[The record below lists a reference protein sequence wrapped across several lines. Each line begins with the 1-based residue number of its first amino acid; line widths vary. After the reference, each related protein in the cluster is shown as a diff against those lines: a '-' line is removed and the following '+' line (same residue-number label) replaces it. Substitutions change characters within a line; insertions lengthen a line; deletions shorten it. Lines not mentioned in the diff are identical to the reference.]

1 MIPVLPISKE
11 QQQKILRGLM
21 IAGGLY
27 LGYRVTSKAIKNMRS
42 RNTSVLADQSPEVR
56 QAMGLRSAMNP
67 SGVSWLMWSDGTN
80 EDAIAQ
86 IASQITNLDAV
97 ATAYRNLYGKELIQ
111 DLQGEL
117 STDKFNAFLQTISN
131 NRINSS
137 NSSGSSNSTGS
148 RSSGAYTAPQKMIV
162 AKRSVF
168 VRTSPDA
175 SYHGAWYEVGENK
188 NIYKTA
194 SPGEFI
200 GYATGKQHFDSKNN
214 VKFIEV
220 AFRVGAGAPGA
231 LASKIGQS
239 MLLWV
244 SASSN
249 YVAQFNSES
258 TLAQAYPNAR
268 NQLSYMLPIP
278 GLGWLSAPG
287 SRVITTESAF
297 VLGEKFEPIARVS
310 EEVLLGYPVMSLD
323 GNAMHYTLVRTLD
336 GTDRWINSNHVRTE

>member
-27 LGYRVTSKAIKNMRS
+27 LGYRVTRKAIKNMRS

-131 NRINSS
+131 NRIN
-137 NSSGSSNSTGS
+137 NSSGSSSSS
-148 RSSGAYTAPQKMIV
+148 RSSSGAYTAPQRMIV

-220 AFRVGAGAPGA
+220 AFRVGAVAPGS
-231 LASKIGQS
+231 LASKVGQS
-239 MLLWV
+239 MLLWI

-249 YVAQFNSES
+249 YIAQFTSES
-258 TLAQAYPNAR
+258 ALAQAYPNAR

-287 SRVITTESAF
+287 SRVITNEAAM
-297 VLGEKFEPIARVS
+297 VLGEKFQPIASVL
-310 EEVLLGYPVMSLD
+310 EDVLLGYPVMSLD
-323 GNAMHYTLVRTLD
+323 GNAMNYTLVRTLE
-336 GTDRWINSNHVRTE
+336 GNDRWINSNQIRTE

>member
-11 QQQKILRGLM
+11 QQQSVLRGLM

-27 LGYRVTSKAIKNMRS
+27 LGYRVTSKAIKNLRS

-131 NRINSS
+131 NRIN
-137 NSSGSSNSTGS
+137 NSSGSSGSSTS
-148 RSSGAYTAPQKMIV
+148 SSGAYTAPQRMIV

-220 AFRVGAGAPGA
+220 AFRVGAGAPGS
-231 LASKIGQS
+231 LASKVGQS
-239 MLLWV
+239 ILLWI

-249 YVAQFNSES
+249 YIAQFTSES
-258 TLAQAYPNAR
+258 ALAQAYPNAR

-287 SRVITTESAF
+287 SRVITNEAAM
-297 VLGEKFEPIARVS
+297 VLGEKFQPIAHVP
-310 EEVLLGYPVMSLD
+310 EDVLLGYPVMSLD
-323 GNAMHYTLVRTLD
+323 GNAMHYTLVRTLE
-336 GTDRWINSNHVRTE
+336 GADRWINSNHIRTE

>member
-42 RNTSVLADQSPEVR
+42 RNTSILADQSPEVR

-67 SGVSWLMWSDGTN
+67 SGVSWLMWSDGTI

-131 NRINSS
+131 NRINK
-137 NSSGSSNSTGS
+137 SSGSSNSSTS
-148 RSSGAYTAPQKMIV
+148 SSGAYTAPQRMIV

-175 SYHGAWYEVGENK
+175 SYHGGWYEVGENK

-200 GYATGKQHFDSKNN
+200 GFATGKQHFDSKNN

-220 AFRVGAGAPGA
+220 AFRVGAGAPGS
-231 LASKIGQS
+231 LASKVGQS
-239 MLLWV
+239 MLLWI

-249 YVAQFNSES
+249 YIAQFTSES
-258 TLAQAYPNAR
+258 ALAQAYPNAQ

-278 GLGWLSAPG
+278 GLGWLTAPG
-287 SRVITTESAF
+287 SRVITTESAM
-297 VLGEKFEPIARVS
+297 VLGEKFEHITRVP

-323 GNAMHYTLVRTLD
+323 GNAMHYTLVRTLE
-336 GTDRWINSNHVRTE
+336 GTDRWINSNHIRTE

>member
-11 QQQKILRGLM
+11 QQQSVLRGLM

-27 LGYRVTSKAIKNMRS
+27 LGYRVTNKAIKNMRS

-131 NRINSS
+131 NRIN
-137 NSSGSSNSTGS
+137 NSSGSSSSSTS
-148 RSSGAYTAPQKMIV
+148 SSGAYTAPQRMIV

-175 SYHGAWYEVGENK
+175 SYHGAWYEVNENK

-194 SPGEFI
+194 NSGEFI

-220 AFRVGAGAPGA
+220 AFRVGAGAPGS
-231 LASKIGQS
+231 LASKVGQS

-249 YVAQFNSES
+249 YIAQFTSES
-258 TLAQAYPNAR
+258 TLAQAYPIAR

-287 SRVITTESAF
+287 SRVITTESAM
-297 VLGEKFEPIARVS
+297 VLGEKFEHITRVP

-323 GNAMHYTLVRTLD
+323 GNAMHYTLVRTLE
-336 GTDRWINSNHVRTE
+336 GTDRWINSNHIRTE

>member
-117 STDKFNAFLQTISN
+117 K
-131 NRINSS
+131 
-137 NSSGSSNSTGS
+137 
-148 RSSGAYTAPQKMIV
+148 
-162 AKRSVF
+162 
-168 VRTSPDA
+168 
-175 SYHGAWYEVGENK
+175 
-188 NIYKTA
+188 
-194 SPGEFI
+194 
-200 GYATGKQHFDSKNN
+200 
-214 VKFIEV
+214 
-220 AFRVGAGAPGA
+220 
-231 LASKIGQS
+231 
-239 MLLWV
+239 
-244 SASSN
+244 
-249 YVAQFNSES
+249 
-258 TLAQAYPNAR
+258 
-268 NQLSYMLPIP
+268 
-278 GLGWLSAPG
+278 
-287 SRVITTESAF
+287 
-297 VLGEKFEPIARVS
+297 
-310 EEVLLGYPVMSLD
+310 
-323 GNAMHYTLVRTLD
+323 
-336 GTDRWINSNHVRTE
+336 

>member
-131 NRINSS
+131 NRIN
-137 NSSGSSNSTGS
+137 NSSGSSSNSTS
-148 RSSGAYTAPQKMIV
+148 SSGAYTAPQRMIV

-200 GYATGKQHFDSKNN
+200 GFATGKQHFDSKNN

-220 AFRVGAGAPGA
+220 AFRVGAGAPGS
-231 LASKIGQS
+231 LASKVGQS

-249 YVAQFNSES
+249 YVAQFTSES
-258 TLAQAYPNAR
+258 SLAQAYPNAR

-287 SRVITTESAF
+287 SRIITTQPAM
-297 VLGEKFEPIARVS
+297 VLGEKFEPVS
-310 EEVLLGYPVMSLD
+310 QVPGEVLLGYPVISLD
-323 GNAMHYTLVRTLD
+323 GNSMHYTLVRTLE
-336 GTDRWINSNHVRTE
+336 GTDRWINSNHIRTE

>member
-1 MIPVLPISKE
+1 MIPVLPISKDR
-11 QQQKILRGLM
+11 QQKILRGLM

-42 RNTSVLADQSPEVR
+42 RNTSVLADQSPVVR

-86 IASQITNLDAV
+86 IASQITNLDSV

-131 NRINSS
+131 NRIN
-137 NSSGSSNSTGS
+137 NSSGSSGSSTS
-148 RSSGAYTAPQKMIV
+148 SSGAYTAPQRMIV

-175 SYHGAWYEVGENK
+175 SYHGGWYEVGENK

-220 AFRVGAGAPGA
+220 AFRVGAGAPGP
-231 LASKIGQS
+231 LASKVGQS
-239 MLLWV
+239 MLLWI

-249 YVAQFNSES
+249 YVAQFTSES
-258 TLAQAYPNAR
+258 ALAQAYPNAL

-287 SRVITTESAF
+287 SRVITNEAAM
-297 VLGEKFEPIARVS
+297 VLGEKFQPITRVP
-310 EEVLLGYPVMSLD
+310 EDVLLGYPVMSLD
-323 GNAMHYTLVRTLD
+323 GNAMHYTLVRTLE
-336 GTDRWINSNHVRTE
+336 GTDRWINSNHIRTE